1 MKAVMCRQKKAIKTG
16 AVKYIFAPQYETLSI
31 EKILEF
37 ASQYADVL
45 QHLPE
50 ERDQHMLPRQV
61 STASAASA
69 ALA

>member
-1 MKAVMCRQKKAIKTG
+1 MPPFKTVNIYFMKAVMCRQKRAIKAS

-31 EKILEF
+31 EKILTF

-50 ERDQHMLPRQV
+50 ERD
-61 STASAASA
+61 
-69 ALA
+69 